1 MLARDTAQREEGC
14 PLSPSLDSGT
24 FGDDSQDY
32 YQDGDAPGGLEGYE
46 VQSKYV
52 TASFERIN
60 IMSKEEVGQEMMM
73 VVEQL
78 SEVIPCVGLED
89 LMHMLHT
96 YNWDVGKLQEE
107 WFSDS
112 DAVRKSCGVPEQPV
126 GGHDTENPRCLICFE
141 EFLASKMM
149 DCGCGHAF
157 CMDCWNRYVKTE
169 IESGPRSLDL
179 RCPTPDC
186 SCRVKESILKASCDQ
201 HHLEMLNGYSVDK
214 YIQKTTGISW
224 CPGPDCGRA
233 VQIHLLDSE
242 KGVAKDIHC
251 RCGHDFCFACRE
263 EAHRPVDCKTVKM
276 WLIKNSSESEN
287 MQWILAN
294 TKPCPRCARPIEKHQ
309 GCMHMTCFQCR
320 FEFCWLCLGDW
331 RKHGNRTGGFYQC
344 NIFRDKTRRGETLDD
359 EIRRINAKVSNE
371 RYLHHWERW
380 AEHDKALKIVK
391 ERMEEWENSS
401 IEVLSERH
409 NSPASNYRF
418 VTEAWRE
425 VMNCRRILKWT
436 YASGY
441 YSFDEHHSSIG
452 DFVISTNTKCN
463 KRKLQELRDFFEFAQ
478 NDAENALERI
488 THKMEKQLPLYL
500 LDPAHLGKECMLDS
514 WDDFRKDLIGLTD
527 VTRTQFARL
536 ITFLENGV
544 DRSIEQMKMSTTI
557 PDSGL
562 LPKQEARALPS
573 NSLVHINPGKEGMNC
588 VSDEAQTH
596 KWVCVR
602 CNMEHRS
609 RTNTCSICG
618 QKCTKI

>member
-1 MLARDTAQREEGC
+1 MLTCDNAESGEGC
-14 PLSPSLDSGT
+14 PLSKSLESGN
-24 FGDDSQDY
+24 FEDDSQDY
-32 YQDGDAPGGLEGYE
+32 YQEGDEPGTLESYE
-46 VQSKYV
+46 VQSRYI

-60 IMSKEEVGQEMMM
+60 ILSKEEVGREMML

-78 SEVIPCVGLED
+78 SEVIQGVDLED
-89 LMHMLHT
+89 LMHMLHI

-112 DAVRKSCGVPEQPV
+112 NAVRKSCGVPERQAD
-126 GGHDTENPRCLICFE
+126 GQDEEKPRCLICFD
-141 EFLASKMM
+141 EFPPSEMM

-157 CMDCWNRYVKTE
+157 CMYCWSRYIETE
-169 IESGPRSLDL
+169 IESGPRSMDL
-179 RCPTPDC
+179 RCPAPDC
-186 SCRVKESILKASCDQ
+186 SCRVKESIVKASCDQ
-201 HHLEMLNGYSVDK
+201 NHLDMLGGYRVDK

-233 VQIHLLDSE
+233 VQLHLLESE

-251 RCGHDFCFACRE
+251 QCGHDFCFACRE
-263 EAHRPVDCKTVKM
+263 EAHRPVDCKTVRM

-344 NIFRDKTRRGETLDD
+344 NIFRDKARRGENLED

-380 AEHDKALKIVK
+380 AEHDKALNIVK
-391 ERMEEWENSS
+391 ERMEEWQNSS
-401 IEVLSERH
+401 IEVLSGIH
-409 NSPASNYRF
+409 NCPASNYRF

-425 VMNCRRILKWT
+425 IMNCRRILKWT

-441 YSFDEHHSSIG
+441 YSFDEHHSTIG
-452 DFVISTNTKCN
+452 DFVINSNTKCN

-488 THKMEKQLPLYL
+488 THKMEKQLPMYL
-500 LDPAHLGKECMLDS
+500 LDPELLGKERTLDT

-557 PDSGL
+557 PESGL
-562 LPKQEARALPS
+562 LPKHEARSLSS
-573 NSLVHINPGKEGMNC
+573 NSLPRIDSSSGAINHNSGTP
-588 VSDEAQTH
+588 EAT

-602 CNMEHRS
+602 CSMEHMS
-609 RTNTCSICG
+609 STKNCSVCG
-618 QKCTKI
+618 QKCIKL